1 MGAGAFGALG
11 SAGAGFPLS
20 DLLCSLIPDGCGLCV
35 RSLPRHPRLESVA
48 RGSSAGQCPPDVAQP
63 GCALPVHGC
72 SGPTMAWEAAWA
84 APFPGASLA
93 SPAPC
98 GPARSQQSRAGAS
111 SCCGTGRA
119 GSRRFP
125 PCRRG
130 VGAWR
135 AHGGV
140 CPTSWPG
147 RCQPPAPSL
156 RHCPALGAQHAFTSA
171 SPCQG
176 CCRC

>member
-11 SAGAGFPLS
+11 SAGAFFPLS

-35 RSLPRHPRLESVA
+35 RSLPCHPRLESVA

-98 GPARSQQSRAGAS
+98 PVPAEQGWSLELLWDRQGRVTAVSSLQERSGCLES
-111 SCCGTGRA
+111 
-119 GSRRFP
+119 
-125 PCRRG
+125 
-130 VGAWR
+130 AWR
-135 AHGGV
+135 GLPYILA
-140 CPTSWPG
+140 W
-147 RCQPPAPSL
+147 
-156 RHCPALGAQHAFTSA
+156 
-171 SPCQG
+171 
-176 CCRC
+176 